1 MFKITNLEPQKHDP
15 QRLNVYL
22 DGEFAFGVAR
32 VIAPWLKVGE
42 QISPETVEELKTKDK
57 IEKAYQRALN
67 FLSYRTRSTSEVEQN
82 LRKHDVPDDVIV
94 AVLDRLQEKS
104 LLNDLDFARK
114 WVENRAA
121 FHPRGRRALA
131 SELRQKGVSRK
142 IIDRVLEDVDDYEMA
157 YKVAQNKL
165 RRIKDLERPQFN
177 KKLYG
182 YLSRRGF
189 HYGICKEI
197 ANRVWDDLKEQK
209 EQENS
214 TV

>member
-32 VIAPWLKVGE
+32 AVAPWLQVGKE
-42 QISPETVEELKTKDK
+42 LSRSKINELKAKDNQ
-57 IEKAYQRALN
+57 EKAYQRALN
-67 FLSYRTRSTSEVEQN
+67 FLSYRDRSTAEVERN
-82 LRKHDVPDDVIV
+82 LRKHDVPEAAIEAVIQ
-94 AVLDRLQEKS
+94 RLQDNH
-104 LLNDLDFARK
+104 LLDDLDFARK

-131 SELRQKGVSRK
+131 AELRQKGVSRPV
-142 IIDRVLEDVDDYEMA
+142 IDKVLEDVDEYEMA

-165 RRIKDLERPQFN
+165 RRIKDLERPEFN
-177 KKLYG
+177 NKLYG

-189 HYGICKEI
+189 HYGICKET
-197 ANRVWDDLKEQK
+197 ANRVWAELHDPSQ
-209 EQENS
+209 
-214 TV
+214 